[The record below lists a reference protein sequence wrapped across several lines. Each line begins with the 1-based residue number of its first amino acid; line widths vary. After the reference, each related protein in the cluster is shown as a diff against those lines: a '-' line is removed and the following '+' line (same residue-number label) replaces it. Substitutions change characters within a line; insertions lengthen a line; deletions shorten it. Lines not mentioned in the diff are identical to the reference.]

1 MAEKMKNKRLKIVG
15 VIGASS
21 CCREIYNTAVELGKL
36 LAKKNYA
43 VVCGGLGGVMRAV
56 CEGAYG
62 AGGVTIGILP
72 GKFASDANPFVTI
85 PVVTAMSHARNAIIA
100 RTAEAVIA
108 VGGRY
113 GTLSEIALS
122 LAAGKKVVSICPAW
136 NIRGVVKAD
145 TPAEAV
151 RIIGELFN
159 SGN

>member
-1 MAEKMKNKRLKIVG
+1 MENWRLKIVG

-21 CCREIYNTAVELGKL
+21 CGREIYEAAKDVGRL
-36 LAKKNYA
+36 LAGKNYA

-56 CEGAYG
+56 CEGAYR

-72 GKFASDANPFVTI
+72 GGYASDANPFVRI

-122 LAAGKKVVSICPAW
+122 LAAGKKVVTLKSSW
-136 NIRGVVKAD
+136 NIKGVVKASS
-145 TPAEAV
+145 PEEAV
-151 RIIGELFN
+151 EMAEKFLSREK
-159 SGN
+159 